1 MVMPIRISHL
11 NRYRQIA
18 QALARF
24 GFGQFLGALDLDRFL
39 PRNWKPFGQHTPHER
54 TSRPEAF
61 RALLEELG
69 TTFIKVGQLLSTRGD
84 LLPSEYRAELSKL
97 QDSVTPMAADMC
109 YRCITG
115 EMGRPFEEVFSEFDP
130 VPLAAASIG
139 QAHAAKLV
147 DGTEVVV
154 KVRRPGAVDQVKVD
168 LEILRSL
175 AANARRLGLAS
186 QYDPV
191 EIAREFTDAL
201 HEELDYFNER
211 RNAMRVAENFAD
223 DPEVHIPRI
232 YKEGATAEMIT
243 MERLT
248 GIKIT
253 DVDALDDAGIDRKAL
268 AQRATR
274 IVFKMVFEDGYFHA
288 DPHPGN
294 LFIEPDGRIGLIDF
308 GLVGVLDSRSRDQLI
323 DLVLA
328 VYSRDTDR
336 LVDVLQ
342 DLDVVRVAFDRGAL
356 RRDLTRLIA
365 HSGGTVGE
373 AVFRE
378 AMDIARRH
386 RLVIPGHLSILIKTM
401 LLIEGIGKELDPGFS
416 MGTVTGPLANDL
428 IELRYSPLRRRHQ
441 TATAG
446 LDTAWLTTAPKPA
459 PAAPGRH
466 GAWRAG
472 SQPQARRAGARP
484 EPVRAAG
491 QSNRRSYRSG
501 GLLERAGRPARRL
514 RPFRLGSV
522 VCHSRGGFCG
532 PGSCPGR
539 VPCLALPQVPAGL
552 RPGLVPEAQS
562 CVYAPNAAQPT
573 TTKLSFVLIVVRAS
587 NRRAVLPTRR

>member
-1 MVMPIRISHL
+1 M
-11 NRYRQIA
+11 
-18 QALARF
+18 
-24 GFGQFLGALDLDRFL
+24 
-39 PRNWKPFGQHTPHER
+39 
-54 TSRPEAF
+54 
-61 RALLEELG
+61 LEELG

-97 QDSVTPMAADMC
+97 QDSVAPMAADMC
-109 YRCITG
+109 YRCIAG
-115 EMGRPFEEVFSEFDP
+115 EMGRPFEEAFSEFDP

-139 QAHAAKLV
+139 QAHAARLV

-191 EIAREFTDAL
+191 EIAREFTEAL

-223 DPEVHIPRI
+223 DPDVHIPRI
-232 YKEGATAEMIT
+232 YKEATTSEIIT
-243 MERLT
+243 MERLR

-253 DVDALDDAGIDRKAL
+253 DIDALDDAGIDRKAL

-294 LFIEPDGRIGLIDF
+294 FFIEPDGRIGLIDF
-308 GLVGVLDSRSRDQLI
+308 GLVGVLDARSRDQLI

-328 VYSRDTDR
+328 VYSRDSDR

-342 DLDVVRVAFDRGAL
+342 DLDVVRIAVDRGTL

-416 MGTVTGPLANDL
+416 MGTVTGPLANEL
-428 IELRYSPLRRRHQ
+428 LELRYSPLRRRHQ

-446 LDTAWLTTAPKPA
+446 LDTAWLTTELPNRLRRLLGDMERGELGVSLKLAGLEPA
-459 PAAPGRH
+459 LSRFERLGNRIVAAIVAAAFLNGLAVLLAVYGPSGWGRWSATLAVGFVVLAVALGGFLALH
-466 GAWRAG
+466 FIK
-472 SQPQARRAGARP
+472 SRRA
-484 EPVRAAG
+484 
-491 QSNRRSYRSG
+491 
-501 GLLERAGRPARRL
+501 
-514 RPFRLGSV
+514 
-522 VCHSRGGFCG
+522 
-532 PGSCPGR
+532 
-539 VPCLALPQVPAGL
+539 
-552 RPGLVPEAQS
+552 
-562 CVYAPNAAQPT
+562 
-573 TTKLSFVLIVVRAS
+573 
-587 NRRAVLPTRR
+587 